1 MKTGRPS
8 KTLRR
13 FLNIKPDEGKL
24 ALLLFSYFFLISA
37 PCVIIKTLRTVDFL
51 AKMGIGPLPVAY
63 LFAAFATG
71 LVVLFHS
78 KAQFRISIRALIIA
92 SLVFFAVSGL
102 LLQFV
107 LQTDWSQESAFL
119 SYLYWVWASVLI
131 IVLITHFWMTINE
144 MFNPREAKRL
154 IGFLNSGGILG
165 SILGGML
172 VGFLSEGKLGGWLLL
187 LACIM
192 LFGCVPVVWAI
203 FRILQKQ
210 LSAAGQG
217 QVENESQERPK
228 VGFKDSFDSVRRN
241 TFLVLIAGIVAIG
254 VIVSICI
261 EFQFLSAAD
270 AHFFGREKELQAFLG
285 FFDPAL
291 TVFTFFLNFLMAGY
305 FIRKLD
311 VTRTLLLTPVLLL
324 ICSLPVVLTPFF
336 LLSGILIRVS
346 DESLAFSL
354 NHPVREILYIPVP
367 AHLKHKA
374 KAFIDIFV
382 SHFAKVVGALVLLAF
397 AILLNKEIEGY
408 TPVFNTGLAR
418 HLTWVVIAF
427 LIPWALFG
435 LKTGKEYLDILKR
448 NIRPLWNRAESD
460 LKEKLD
466 VEYAKLVFD
475 TIDSQNYSSVLYAL
489 HLFDLLAQDKL
500 SPDIK
505 KIIAEKSGEV
515 QATALSDRLDAEGA
529 ARFPEISDEFLPKD
543 MQAEIPII
551 MSSVDYQQVMKS
563 YLEKILRES
572 QDSEINKMELAKAI
586 GLMNADSPLAGQLTR
601 LIDDESP
608 KVSSFA
614 LKSAA
619 RLKKKEYIPAIIRKL
634 GNFITMEDA
643 VNALHQYGD
652 AAVRALEKSLHDG
665 SKSTTLRMAV
675 AEVLAR
681 IGTQK
686 AILALTEELEQG
698 TGELD
703 VGVIDA
709 LDRVRLENTEIPIS
723 ASAAKRKI
731 FSLIKRYCQKF
742 IDLQR
747 QDPGE
752 KNAGLRHHIDR
763 YLEVYFA
770 NIFKLLGLFYPQK
783 DIRMVY
789 QNIKTGTRNSV
800 AIAVEW
806 LDNVLKKDVK
816 DALLPIVED
825 LDPAEKTKRF
835 QKILKDLSDL

>member
-1 MKTGRPS
+1 METGRPLR
-8 KTLRR
+8 TLRR
-13 FLNIKPDEGKL
+13 FLNIRPGEGKL

-37 PCVIIKTLRTVDFL
+37 PCIIIKALRTADFL
-51 AKMGIGPLPVAY
+51 VKMGIEDLPIAY
-63 LFAAFATG
+63 FLAAVATG

-78 KAQFRISIRALIIA
+78 KTQFRMSIRSLIIA
-92 SLVFFAVSGL
+92 CLVFFAISGL
-102 LLQFV
+102 LLQMV
-107 LQTDWSQESAFL
+107 LQTTFGQQSAFL
-119 SYLYWVWASVLI
+119 PYFYWVWASALI
-131 IVLITHFWMTINE
+131 IVLITHFWITINE

-172 VGFLSEGKLGGWLLL
+172 VGFLSEGKLGGWLLP

-192 LFGCVPVVWAI
+192 LIVCVPVVWAI
-203 FRILQKQ
+203 FRIQQRQ

-217 QVENESQERPK
+217 QVENENQERPK
-228 VGFKDSFDSVRRN
+228 VGFKDSFDSVRKN
-241 TFLVLIAGIVAIG
+241 KFLALIAGIVAIG
-254 VIVSICI
+254 AIVSICI
-261 EFQFLSAAD
+261 EFQFFSAVD
-270 AHFFGREKELQAFLG
+270 AHFIRPNALQAFFG
-285 FFDPAL
+285 FFEPAL

-305 FIRKLD
+305 FIRKLEM
-311 VTRTLLLTPVLLL
+311 TRTLLLTPAVLLV
-324 ICSLPVVLTPFF
+324 CSLSVVLTPFF

-382 SHFAKVVGALVLLAF
+382 SHFAKVVGALVLFVF
-397 AILLNKEIEGY
+397 ALLLNKEVESL
-408 TPVFNTGLAR
+408 TPYFDPELAR
-418 HLTWVVIAF
+418 YLSWVVIAF
-427 LIPWALFG
+427 LVPWAIFG
-435 LKTGKEYLDILKR
+435 LKIGKEYLDILKR
-448 NIRPLWNRAESD
+448 NIRPLWNRVERD
-460 LKEKLD
+460 LTEKVD

-489 HLFDLLAQDKL
+489 HLFDLLEQDKL

-515 QATALSDRLDAEGA
+515 QATALSDRFDAEGA
-529 ARFPEISDEFLPKD
+529 ARFSEISDEFLPKD
-543 MQAEIPII
+543 IQAEIPII
-551 MSSVDYQQVMKS
+551 MSSADYQQVMKP

-572 QDSEINKMELAKAI
+572 QGSKIHKMELAKAI

-601 LIDDESP
+601 LIEDESP
-608 KVSSFA
+608 EVSSFA

-619 RLKKKEYIPAIIRKL
+619 KLKKKEYLAAIIRKL

-643 VNALHQYGD
+643 VNALHKYGD
-652 AAVRALEKSLHDG
+652 SAVEMLEKSLHD
-665 SKSTTLRMAV
+665 SSREMTLRMAV

-686 AILALTEELEQG
+686 AVLAMTEELGQG

-703 VGVIDA
+703 VGIIDA
-709 LDRVRLENTEIPIS
+709 LDRVRSENAEIPLS

-731 FSLIKRYCQKF
+731 FSLIKKYCQKF
-742 IDLQR
+742 IDIQR

-752 KNAGLRHHIDR
+752 KNPGIRHHIDR
-763 YLEVYFA
+763 YLEAYFA

-789 QNIKTGTRNSV
+789 QNIRTGTRNSV

-806 LDNVLKKDVK
+806 LDNALKKDVK
-816 DALLPIVED
+816 DVLLPIVED
-825 LDPAEKTKRF
+825 LDPAEKIKRF
-835 QKILKDLSDL
+835 QKILKNLSGF

>member
-1 MKTGRPS
+1 MKTGRLS
-8 KTLRR
+8 RTLRR
-13 FLNIKPDEGKL
+13 FLSIKPGEGKL

-37 PCVIIKTLRTVDFL
+37 PCIIIKALRTADFL
-51 AKMGIGPLPVAY
+51 VKMGIEDLPVAY
-63 LFAAFATG
+63 FFAAVATG

-78 KAQFRISIRALIIA
+78 KTQFRMSVRALIIA

-102 LLQFV
+102 LLQMV
-107 LQTDWSQESAFL
+107 LQTTFGRESAFL
-119 SYLYWVWASVLI
+119 PYFYWVWASALI

-165 SILGGML
+165 SILGGLL
-172 VGFLSEGKLGGWLLL
+172 VGFLSEGKLGSWLLP

-192 LFGCVPVVWAI
+192 LLGCIPVVWTI
-203 FRILQKQ
+203 FRIQQKQ
-210 LSAAGQG
+210 LSAAGQS
-217 QVENESQERPK
+217 QVENESQERLK
-228 VGFKDSFDSVRRN
+228 AGFKDSFDSVRKN
-241 TFLVLIAGIVAIG
+241 KFLALIAGIVAIG
-254 VIVSICI
+254 AIVSICI
-261 EFQFLSAAD
+261 EFQFLSAVD
-270 AHFFGREKELQAFLG
+270 AHFIRPKALQAFFG
-285 FFDPAL
+285 FFEPAL

-305 FIRKLD
+305 LIRKLD
-311 VTRTLLLTPVLLL
+311 VARTLLLTPAVLLV
-324 ICSLPVVLTPFF
+324 CSLSVVLTPFF

-382 SHFAKVVGALVLLAF
+382 SHFAKVVGALVLFAF
-397 AILLNKEIEGY
+397 ALLLNKEVESL
-408 TPVFNTGLAR
+408 TPYFDPELAR
-418 HLTWVVIAF
+418 YLTWVVIAF

-435 LKTGKEYLDILKR
+435 LKVGKEYLEILKE
-448 NIRPLWNRAESD
+448 NIRPLWKRAERD
-460 LKEKLD
+460 LTEKLD

-475 TIDSQNYSSVLYAL
+475 TIDSQNYSTVLYAL
-489 HLFDLLAQDKL
+489 HLFDLIEQDKL

-515 QATALSDRLDAEGA
+515 QATALSDRFDAEGA
-529 ARFPEISDEFLPKD
+529 ARFSEISDEFLPKD
-543 MQAEIPII
+543 IQTEIPII
-551 MSSVDYQQVMKS
+551 MSSVDYQQVMKP
-563 YLEKILRES
+563 YLENILRES

-608 KVSSFA
+608 EVSSLA

-643 VNALHQYGD
+643 VNALHKYGD
-652 AAVRALEKSLHDG
+652 AAVGMLEKNLHDG
-665 SKSTTLRMAV
+665 SREMTLRMAV

-686 AILALTEELEQG
+686 AVLALTEELEQG
-698 TGELD
+698 SGELD
-703 VGVIDA
+703 VGIIDA
-709 LDRVRLENTEIPIS
+709 LDRIRSENAEIQLS

-731 FSLIKRYCQKF
+731 FSLIKKYCQKF
-742 IDLQR
+742 IDIQR

-752 KNAGLRHHIDR
+752 KNPGLRYHIDR

-789 QNIKTGTRNSV
+789 QNIRTGTRNSV

-806 LDNVLKKDVK
+806 LDNALKKDVK
-816 DALLPIVED
+816 DVLLPIVED
-825 LDPAEKTKRF
+825 LDPAEKIKRF
-835 QKILKDLSDL
+835 QKILKNLSDL